1 MPEDTHEPQTFVEM
15 VLAFLELHFPWLG
28 SNADE
33 QVSGADT
40 VQELSELHENL
51 IEQRDASRR
60 EVQET
65 DKRTR

>member
-1 MPEDTHEPQTFVEM
+1 MPQAKHEPQTLVEM
-15 VLAFLELHFPWLG
+15 VLEFLELHFPWLG

-51 IEQRDASRR
+51 IEQRDRSRR
-60 EVQET
+60 EVQT
-65 DKRTR
+65 MNKQKR